1 MVATLCFP
9 DTLLNL
15 LTPVVKHLL
24 PGSVIQVMP

>member
-1 MVATLCFP
+1 MFATLCFP

-24 PGSVIQVMP
+24 PSRLLLE